1 MRLIRKRGRT
11 RVFQV
16 EENAHVTALVL
27 HRHWVKE
34 ARVTEGAIRDEL
46 LVQAGTRPQDKAL

>member
-1 MRLIRKRGRT
+1 M
-11 RVFQV
+11 